1 MARRAAM
8 PLLQYLGY
16 GGRFVEAQD
25 SQSISRDG
33 AQRLAARRR
42 VDSVTTGETVGTIAA
57 AAVGLGLL
65 GFSCWMFWWRWSRIV
80 RWFAREW
87 RESKTA
93 ADRHT
98 EANLRIADGAR
109 RLRRELLTSFED
121 WPNGPRTL
129 DDLIGWTRKLALGFE
144 DTDSTVRQ
152 LGELRTEASLKV
164 WRAVDAAC
172 AAYTAAAEL
181 IRRRARMTISDVVPL
196 AEEEAQLRRAVAHVR
211 RCITELETAAP
222 TKD

>member
-129 DDLIGWTRKLALGFE
+129 DELTSWAHKLTRGYRSTDPAL
-144 DTDSTVRQ
+144 R
-152 LGELRTEASLKV
+152 ELVGLRPDASAKI
-164 WRAVDAAC
+164 RHAVGK
-172 AAYTAAAEL
+172 
-181 IRRRARMTISDVVPL
+181 ARD
-196 AEEEAQLRRAVAHVR
+196 
-211 RCITELETAAP
+211 
-222 TKD
+222 